1 MVKTGLSEVDAGAQG
16 ARALAETMG
25 TVTAH
30 LLNLSEETAMIGA
43 SLASGEE
50 ALAAARSDVDLI
62 GDRAK
67 QQAEALDAQPVGQS
81 AGRA

>member
-1 MVKTGLSEVDAGAQG
+1 
-16 ARALAETMG
+16 
-25 TVTAH
+25 
-30 LLNLSEETAMIGA
+30 MIGA